1 MAVGYFDGHF
11 DGHIGFYDDQG
22 TCKCSL
28 LLHLFNRSRKHVR
41 RQKNITFLSTTL
53 GNLCSN
59 TVTPSLHKNSDFSR
73 FLFSPKIS
81 PLDLANIINQSYCR
95 L

>member
-1 MAVGYFDGHF
+1 MAVGYLGGHF

-41 RQKNITFLSTTL
+41 RQQKYNFIVIKMDIP
-53 GNLCSN
+53 
-59 TVTPSLHKNSDFSR
+59 TVLTCKSVIHGSDIGSHIGGHIGFRGHLNVGHKF
-73 FLFSPKIS
+73 
-81 PLDLANIINQSYCR
+81 
-95 L
+95 

>member
-1 MAVGYFDGHF
+1 MAVGYFGGHF

-41 RQKNITFLSTTL
+41 RQQKYNFIVIKMDIP
-53 GNLCSN
+53 
-59 TVTPSLHKNSDFSR
+59 TVLTCKSVIHGSDIGSHIGGHIGFRSHLNVGDK
-73 FLFSPKIS
+73 F
-81 PLDLANIINQSYCR
+81 
-95 L
+95 

>member
-11 DGHIGFYDDQG
+11 DGHIGFCDDQG

-41 RQKNITFLSTTL
+41 RQKNITLS
-53 GNLCSN
+53 S
-59 TVTPSLHKNSDFSR
+59 
-73 FLFSPKIS
+73 
-81 PLDLANIINQSYCR
+81 
-95 L
+95 